1 MPNKITGFKITNRLV
16 SGFDII
22 SKKWAARKI
31 KWPAWNADEGYAYI
45 KFIKSSSRKRKMCFE
60 CLLKWN
66 CTLSTIQNSREV
78 WEKISSQQSMSLRMQ
93 IRCLSKWFS
102 FRFQNT
108 YLVIHNSRVPIF
120 FAFSCCFYFSLSL
133 HQYGNN
139 NDLHKYHY
147 LVSPNNK
154 KLYQSNAKQA
164 SQMNFTK
171 WYTKQHIP

>member
-66 CTLSTIQNSREV
+66 CTLSTIHNGREV
-78 WEKISSQQSMSLRMQ
+78 SMGKNQ
-93 IRCLSKWFS
+93 FTAINEF
-102 FRFQNT
+102 T
-108 YLVIHNSRVPIF
+108 YAN
-120 FAFSCCFYFSLSL
+120 SLSFKMVFVSVS
-133 HQYGNN
+133 
-139 NDLHKYHY
+139 KYLSCHSQFQSAY
-147 LVSPNNK
+147 L
-154 KLYQSNAKQA
+154 LWIFMLFLFQSFAPSIRK
-164 SQMNFTK
+164 
-171 WYTKQHIP
+171 